1 MVNFKDLFKRK
12 KDDALVLM
20 QEAIADLAC
29 EVNRLKIDNERLHT
43 EIDELKQVKANDDEV
58 TAQQVMDEYFR
69 GAKGDY
75 R

>member
-1 MVNFKDLFKRK
+1 MVNLKDIFKRK
-12 KDDALVLM
+12 KDDALVNM
-20 QEAIADLAC
+20 QKDIKALVC
-29 EVNRLKIDNERLHT
+29 EVNSLKT